1 MQGTTIVFDLD
12 GTLIDTAPDLAGAVN
27 HVLAGLGHAPVPA
40 LAIRAEVSHGAKAM
54 LRKAAM
60 LAGATMSDADL
71 DRLYQAE
78 LLPFYADN
86 IAVESRPFPGL
97 LAAID
102 AIERAG
108 ARLAV
113 CTNKGEGLSRKLL
126 TELDLAHRFAAIA
139 GRDTFAVMK
148 PHPDHLLGAIR
159 AGGGDPA
166 RAVMVGDSTTDVRAA
181 RAAGVPVIGVS
192 FGYLDVPVSD
202 LGADRLIGHYDELVG
217 AIGAVTK
224 A

>member
-1 MQGTTIVFDLD
+1 MHGTTIVFDLD
-12 GTLIDTAPDLAGAVN
+12 GTLIDTAPDLARAVN

-54 LRKAAM
+54 LRKAVRI
-60 LAGATMSDADL
+60 AGATLSEPDL
-71 DRLYQAE
+71 DRLYQTE
-78 LLPFYADN
+78 LLTHYADN
-86 IAVESRPFPGL
+86 IAVDSRPFPGL
-97 LAAID
+97 LAAIE
-102 AIERAG
+102 ALERAG

-113 CTNKGEGLSRKLL
+113 CTNKSESLSRKLL
-126 TELDLAHRFAAIA
+126 AELGLAQRFASIA

-159 AGGGDPA
+159 LAGGDA
-166 RAVMVGDSTTDVRAA
+166 RLAVMVGDSTTDVRAA

-192 FGYLDVPVSD
+192 FGYLDVPAAE
-202 LGADRLIGHYDELVG
+202 LGADHLIDHYDELLV
-217 AIGAVTK
+217 ALSAVTK